1 MAEHRYDSDTEPGD
15 ILEQSPAAGQPVV
28 ENALISLVISQGP
41 HLVEMPYILGFT
53 QENAVAELNS
63 RGISFSLLTLSND
76 GSYVSGCVADVD
88 VPAGTEID
96 VGKVIVNVYIAD
108 ERPPEVLGNQT
119 GESQSGEG

>member
-1 MAEHRYDSDTEPGD
+1 
-15 ILEQSPAAGQPVV
+15 
-28 ENALISLVISQGP
+28 
-41 HLVEMPYILGFT
+41 MPYILGFT

-63 RGISFSLLTLSND
+63 RGISFSLLTLTND

-96 VGKVIVNVYIAD
+96 VGKVIVNVYIAG

-119 GESQSGEG
+119 GESQSGEE